1 MMTRTINTSVNT
13 LGYYVQVPEHIE
25 EALGSHF
32 ENLTKTQQYTLL
44 ATFSGYMAEAQFS
57 IVDTGDESS
66 YSLADALGDAS
77 GVLPLA
83 ITNLLSEI
91 EDLERRCEGT
101 ILALT
106 EALVLNIH
114 YTHVEGNAA

>member
-1 MMTRTINTSVNT
+1 MTRTISTSVDT
-13 LGYYVQVPEHIE
+13 LGYYVQLPEHIE
-25 EALGSHF
+25 EALSSHF
-32 ENLTKTQQYTLL
+32 ENLTKTQQYTFL
-44 ATFSGYMAEAQFS
+44 AALTGYMAEAQFC

-66 YSLADALGDAS
+66 YSLADAYGDAS
-77 GVLPLA
+77 GSLPQEIA
-83 ITNLLSEI
+83 DLLEEI

-114 YTHVEGNAA
+114 YTHVEEE